1 MIYVFYNNDPLAHD
15 QGGGAEH
22 FRGLHR
28 ALLKSGL
35 DFHLVAAR
43 LQPGCSPSHITYVS
57 ATSNFLRFY
66 LGLWRWFWRNRKRFG
81 AKDVFH
87 FHRNYAAWPKLLLA
101 PSRGRVLISYHN
113 VTGQV
118 LDGWLGRLGRPI
130 RRVMIRLER
139 RVARLADAIICVSG
153 RDRRRLGEVVERGA
167 LRRRQCHPGGL
178 RRRLVQGSPRR
189 PAAARARHQGPAAR
203 PDQPPEERAAGD
215 LDAGGAGRAAA
226 SAFTLT
232 IAGEGE
238 DSRDLIRRLARSR
251 ASGQITWLGR
261 VPHDEVP
268 AMLETHGIL
277 LLTSRYE
284 ASPTVVKEALKAMR
298 PGRLDRCGRCRRL
311 ARRGCL
317 GLHRRGGPERSR
329 RRAVPSPRPRRSPG
343 GYRQTERID
352 GSTRMPSCS
361 RSSISTG
368 DCRPFDPLGLAGS
381 WWPRLG
387 TETAER
393 LVTMGGSRAL
403 AAGAGLSRDAVDRP
417 LAWSPPP
424 WACGRWRWRCR
435 AWRLQLGEAG
445 LRSVAVTELAREP
458 ALAKPVAAPHRRPP
472 ARDQHQRHRARRA
485 SLSWRSTSAIRG

>member
-1 MIYVFYNNDPLAHD
+1 VIYVFYNNDPLAHD

-35 DFHLVAAR
+35 EFHLVAAR

-81 AKDVFH
+81 TKDVFH

-118 LDGWLGRLGRPI
+118 LDGWLGRLGRPV

-153 RDRRRLGEVVERGA
+153 RDRRRLGEVVEA
-167 LRRRQCHPGGL
+167 APFATASVIPAAFDAGL
-178 RRRLVQGSPRR
+178 FKDR
-189 PAAARARHQGPAAR
+189 PAAP
-203 PDQPPEERAAGD
+203 PPPELATKVLLLGRVSHQKNVPLAISTLEVLAERGE
-215 LDAGGAGRAAA
+215 
-226 SAFTLT
+226 AFTLT

-251 ASGQITWLGR
+251 ASEQISWLGR

-298 PGRLDRCGRCRRL
+298 PVVSTDVGDVADWLDEGASGFIAEADPNDLADALCR
-311 ARRGCL
+311 ARDL
-317 GLHRRGGPERSR
+317 VV
-329 RRAVPSPRPRRSPG
+329 AG

-352 GSTRMPSCS
+352 GL
-361 RSSISTG
+361 
-368 DCRPFDPLGLAGS
+368 D
-381 WWPRLG
+381 
-387 TETAER
+387 E
-393 LVTMGGSRAL
+393 
-403 AAGAGLSRDAVDRP
+403 DAIMLEVVHLYR
-417 LAWSPPP
+417 
-424 WACGRWRWRCR
+424 
-435 AWRLQLGEAG
+435 RLQ
-445 LRSVAVTELAREP
+445 AV
-458 ALAKPVAAPHRRPP
+458 
-472 ARDQHQRHRARRA
+472 
-485 SLSWRSTSAIRG
+485 

>member
-1 MIYVFYNNDPLAHD
+1 MIYVFFNNDPLAQD

-43 LQPGCSPSHITYVS
+43 LQAGCSPSHITYVS

-66 LGLWRWFWRNRKRFG
+66 IGLWRWFWRNRKRFD
-81 AKDVFH
+81 ARDVFH

-153 RDRRRLGEVVERGA
+153 RDRRRLSEVVEA
-167 LRRRQCHPGGL
+167 APFAAASVIPAAFDASLFKD
-178 RRRLVQGSPRR
+178 R
-189 PAAARARHQGPAAR
+189 PAAP
-203 PDQPPEERAAGD
+203 PPPELATKV
-215 LDAGGAGRAAA
+215 LLLGRISHQKNVPLAISTLEVLADRGEP
-226 SAFTLT
+226 FTLT

-251 ASGQITWLGR
+251 ASGQVTWLGR

-268 AMLETHGIL
+268 AMLESHGIL

-298 PGRLDRCGRCRRL
+298 PVVSTDVGDVADWLDEGSSGFIAETDPNDLADALGR
-311 ARRGCL
+311 ARDL
-317 GLHRRGGPERSR
+317 VV
-329 RRAVPSPRPRRSPG
+329 AG
-343 GYRQTERID
+343 GYRQTERI
-352 GSTRMPSCS
+352 
-361 RSSISTG
+361 
-368 DCRPFDPLGLAGS
+368 
-381 WWPRLG
+381 
-387 TETAER
+387 ER
-393 LVTMGGSRAL
+393 LDE
-403 AAGAGLSRDAVDRP
+403 DAIMLEVVHLYR
-417 LAWSPPP
+417 
-424 WACGRWRWRCR
+424 
-435 AWRLQLGEAG
+435 RLQ
-445 LRSVAVTELAREP
+445 AV
-458 ALAKPVAAPHRRPP
+458 
-472 ARDQHQRHRARRA
+472 
-485 SLSWRSTSAIRG
+485 